1 VKTTRISFVEAV
13 HALKG
18 STYLLI
24 AGVSFGI
31 IALFLIASGGCPF
44 FPLFPPILVGTPCE
58 LSQTGNI
65 GVIFGVTGGAL
76 VVAGEIRRRRKS
88 TATYPE
94 PPNSSDED
102 KRNVAPEN

>member
-1 VKTTRISFVEAV
+1 M
-13 HALKG
+13 KG

-24 AGVSFGI
+24 AGVGFGF

-44 FPLFPPILVGTPCE
+44 FLLFRPILVGTPRE

-65 GVIFGVTGGAL
+65 GAIFGVAGGAL

-88 TATYPE
+88 TAT
-94 PPNSSDED
+94 S
-102 KRNVAPEN
+102 RAV